1 MDRELII
8 AIPGPW
14 NDRAD
19 FLSRVIVST
28 KGEFMFAGNILANPK
43 TKDHIAVELY
53 EADPNMEEAFEYAG
67 QGKLNRDTIKAIA
80 EHKTTAY
87 LHFPLAVSGEQAR
100 LKMFT
105 AVIRQIGG
113 FALKI
118 ESSGTAHEWE
128 VWEEILDSTNPFD
141 LYRGFVTL
149 VGDEASY
156 YSCGMHHFGLPEAQ
170 VPRSL
175 DAREAAD
182 LLNRFNYYRM
192 VENPV
197 LKDGHTFSL
206 SEELPWYR
214 LSLSPDQRHESEDL
228 FHNPYGVW
236 GMEPVEQGTPVDAPK
251 SARH

>member
-14 NDRAD
+14 NDRAE
-19 FLSRVIVST
+19 FLSGVIAST

-43 TKDHIAVELY
+43 AKDHIAVELY
-53 EADPNMEEAFEYAG
+53 EAEPHMGEAFEYAG
-67 QGKLNRDTIKAIA
+67 QGKLKQDTIKAIA

-87 LHFPLAVSGEQAR
+87 LHFPLDVSGEQAR

-113 FALKI
+113 VALKI
-118 ESSGTAHEWE
+118 ESSGTALEWE
-128 VWEEILDSTNPFD
+128 VWDEILDSTNPFD

-149 VGDEASY
+149 IGDEGSY
-156 YSCGMHHFGLPEAQ
+156 YSCGMHHFGLPESQ

-175 DAREAAD
+175 DVREAAD

-192 VENPV
+192 VENPEF
-197 LKDGHTFSL
+197 KDGHTFSL
-206 SEELPWYR
+206 SEERPWYR
-214 LSLSPDQRHESEDL
+214 LSLLPDQRHESVDL

-236 GMEPVEQGTPVDAPK
+236 DMEPAEQCTPVDAPK
-251 SARH
+251 